1 MRRFCAEEAVFRGRQ
16 NKMRRFCAEEISQ
29 RRVRGRN
36 FVEREI
42 FLILQTER
50 TAVRGNK
57 VENMKKTYMI
67 LTALLMVVACG
78 GPEQENIEETT
89 ETQEQSNPL
98 GFDPDPL
105 RCDEGKVKNG
115 QFFSTLLGSLG
126 MSAQE
131 AYNLTQA
138 CADVFDVKTLRV
150 GNAYK
155 AYYGADSHI
164 ADAPQSDNANAT
176 TQNEEENA
184 TAQHDSKNVTT
195 QPDRDKLQ
203 YLVYDRDRTSCIV
216 FRCQEPYESWVYE
229 KPVTVEPKYADV
241 TINTSLWVDMRNA
254 GVSPELI
261 ISLSDIYAWT
271 VDFFGLQKGDRFRV
285 LYDEKSCD
293 GEVVAVDTVRYAIFS
308 HDSQE
313 FPCIMFDQKDGGN
326 IYWNEKGESMRKAF
340 LKAPLKFS
348 RISSGF
354 SYARK
359 HPVTRKVRPHT
370 GVDYAAPKGT
380 PVMTIG
386 DGVITSMKYEGAGGN
401 TIRIRHNSVY
411 STAYLHLSGY
421 AKGLKTGQRVR
432 QGQVIGYVGST
443 GRSTG
448 PHLDFR
454 VWKNGSPINPLKMQS
469 PPAEP
474 LKEANSSDFRQ
485 QYEKYRAQTAAVQA
499 RDIADKLFEIL

>member
-1 MRRFCAEEAVFRGRQ
+1 MWKIVRSFVPQ
-16 NKMRRFCAEEISQ
+16 KSQKMRR
-29 RRVRGRN
+29 
-36 FVEREI
+36 
-42 FLILQTER
+42 LYILSVLM
-50 TAVRGNK
+50 A
-57 VENMKKTYMI
+57 
-67 LTALLMVVACG
+67 ALVACNANVSDNQEVVEVVQNEI
-78 GPEQENIEETT
+78 GPY
-89 ETQEQSNPL
+89 
-98 GFDPDPL
+98 GFCPDSL
-105 RCDEGKVKNG
+105 RCVEGKVRNG
-115 QFFSTLLGSLG
+115 QFFSTLMMDLG
-126 MSAQE
+126 MGAQA
-131 AYNLTQA
+131 AYDLTQA
-138 CADVFDVKTLRV
+138 CGKTFDVKSLRV

-155 AYYGADSHI
+155 AYYDGS
-164 ADAPQSDNANAT
+164 PGT
-176 TQNEEENA
+176 
-184 TAQHDSKNVTT
+184 
-195 QPDRDKLQ
+195 LQ
-203 YLVYDRDRTSCIV
+203 YVIYDRDRTSQVV
-216 FRCQEPYESWVYE
+216 FSCQPPYEVSVHE
-229 KPVTVEPKYADV
+229 KPVTTEQRYADV
-241 TINTSLWVDMRNA
+241 TINTSLWVDMREA

-261 ISLSDIYAWT
+261 VSLSDIYAWT

-285 LYDEKSCD
+285 LYEERLCD
-293 GEVVAVDTVRYAIFS
+293 GDVVAVDTVRYAIFT
-308 HDSQE
+308 HGSQD
-313 FPCIMFDQKDGGN
+313 FPCVMYNQGDGGN

-386 DGVITSMKYEGAGGN
+386 DGTVTSIKYEGAGGK

-421 AKGLKTGQRVR
+421 AKGLKVGQRVR

-454 VWKNGSPINPLKMQS
+454 VWKNGTPINPLKMQS

-474 LKEANSSDFRQ
+474 IKPSSKDAFAAA
-485 QYEKYRAQTAAVQA
+485 YEKYKAQIDTIQA
-499 RDIADKLFEIL
+499 HSVALELFDLL